1 MTQTFVD
8 QRNQKMFQWE
18 LGQLIYLI
26 RVQEKYHTAFG
37 IKNLLYSEKSG
48 RTNYMSLTF
57 QFILLI
63 VFLIVVAKSGS
74 QKGMKEMDKA
84 MDIKLKQEAE
94 QRILN
99 SRIRKERGL

>member
-1 MTQTFVD
+1 
-8 QRNQKMFQWE
+8 
-18 LGQLIYLI
+18 
-26 RVQEKYHTAFG
+26 
-37 IKNLLYSEKSG
+37 
-48 RTNYMSLTF
+48 MSLTF